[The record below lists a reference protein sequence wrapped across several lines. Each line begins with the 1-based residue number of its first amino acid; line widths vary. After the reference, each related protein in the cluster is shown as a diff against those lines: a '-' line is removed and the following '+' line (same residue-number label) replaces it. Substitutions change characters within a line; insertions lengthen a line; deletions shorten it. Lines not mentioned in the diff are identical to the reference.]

1 MVARRMELPAASFAD
16 FGTLLRVLR
25 RGARLTQRD
34 LGIAVGYSEAQ
45 ISRLEQGKRLPDPA
59 VVAALFVPS
68 LGLSGEPE
76 LASRLHALAL
86 AARNARERPGPGLAD
101 DGRRPDGAATHRDD
115 LAAIPL
121 APRPCV
127 PRPAAAAGLRDRLA
141 EVRR

>member
-1 MVARRMELPAASFAD
+1 MVARHMQLPPASFAE

-68 LGLSGEPE
+68 LHLSGEPE
-76 LASRLHALAL
+76 LASRLHALAQD
-86 AARNARERPGPGLAD
+86 ARDARNRPQPEL
-101 DGRRPDGAATHRDD
+101 PDGEQRDGGDRTADGDQQCDDVATHPDD
-115 LAAIPL
+115 LAAIPV
-121 APRPCV
+121 APQP
-127 PRPAAAAGLRDRLA
+127 
-141 EVRR
+141 